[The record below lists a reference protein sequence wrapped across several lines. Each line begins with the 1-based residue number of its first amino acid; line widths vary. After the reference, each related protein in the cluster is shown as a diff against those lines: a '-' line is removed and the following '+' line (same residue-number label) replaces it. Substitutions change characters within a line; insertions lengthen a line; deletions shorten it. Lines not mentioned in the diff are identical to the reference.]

1 MSMNKAEEIFCLK
14 NGAKIMLFPII
25 FIDQLFSGGRRQNKP
40 YFWHLFFGSRVPPDC
55 ISDRRRLQ
63 HGLTKLAGRGQRCGP
78 PGCHEEKSGRYR
90 SLTGTN
96 LR

>member
-40 YFWHLFFGSRVPPDC
+40 YFWHLFFGSLSATRLHQRPPPTPTR
-55 ISDRRRLQ
+55 SDQAGWSGAALRAARLP
-63 HGLTKLAGRGQRCGP
+63 RG
-78 PGCHEEKSGRYR
+78 EKW
-90 SLTGTN
+90 SLSIPDWN
-96 LR
+96 QS